1 MIKKI
6 MVKKSK
12 TEHKIKKMRI
22 GSIKKK
28 IILILQ
34 AGLALGLNHSPTR
47 HFKILSQI
55 PKEWR
60 KINDQVLKNTIR
72 SLYQSKL
79 IEAKRNNNGSIT
91 MILNEDGQKTALCFN
106 IDKIKIK
113 KPEIWDKKWR
123 IVIFDIPEESRHLRD
138 SLRKH
143 FRDLGF
149 IELQKSVMVHPYPCE
164 KEIEF
169 LVELY
174 KARKYV
180 RFILADQID
189 NDLHIR
195 SKFNLL

>member
-1 MIKKI
+1 MEKQKEKLKKI
-6 MVKKSK
+6 
-12 TEHKIKKMRI
+12 RI

-28 IILILQ
+28 ILLVLQ
-34 AGLALGLNHSPTR
+34 VGLALGLNHSPTR
-47 HFKILSQI
+47 HFKILAQI
-55 PKEWR
+55 PKEWG
-60 KINDQVLKNTIR
+60 KINKQSLKRAIK
-72 SLYQSKL
+72 SLYESHL
-79 IEAKRNNNGSIT
+79 IEAKRNNDGSIT

-106 IDKIKIK
+106 IEKIKIK
-113 KPEIWDKKWR
+113 EPKIWDKKWR
-123 IVIFDIPEESRHLRD
+123 IVIFDIPEELRHLRD

-143 FRDLGF
+143 FRDIGF
-149 IELQKSVMVHPYPCE
+149 MELQKSVMVHPYPCE

-174 KARKYV
+174 KAREYV